1 MTRVDL
7 DYLLHKNK
15 VTETYEENLSV
26 SRQFY
31 ILTFILEFL
40 ALQPRVSCLK
50 VWSLKF

>member
-1 MTRVDL
+1 MTRLDL
-7 DYLLHKNK
+7 DYLLHINK
-15 VTETYEENLSV
+15 VTETDEENLSV

-40 ALQPRVSCLK
+40 ALQPRASCLK